1 MKFGLQ
7 IGTSVDQHLWNSLSP
22 ILALGRVSWHS
33 FDDPLF
39 VVNSFDGFG
48 GFPLFLK
55 DPPANDIFDRSIQP
69 PKKEKEE
76 DLWTNTSPAAKGL
89 PSEAPQVL
97 RGDMGMKVEQVLHM
111 VGGAGET
118 SYALNYEFQ
127 VGSSS
132 TVCMNLK
139 CIAYLITGLQLRY
152 RRNHFYH
159 DEADA
164 GGCNRRGLRAAA
176 P

>member
-7 IGTSVDQHLWNSLSP
+7 IGTSVDQHLWNSLYP

-39 VVNSFDGFG
+39 VVNSFNGFG
-48 GFPLFLK
+48 GFLLFLK
-55 DPPANDIFDRSIQP
+55 DP
-69 PKKEKEE
+69 
-76 DLWTNTSPAAKGL
+76 

-132 TVCMNLK
+132 TVCMNFK

-152 RRNHFYH
+152 RRNHLYH

-164 GGCNRRGLRAAA
+164 GGCNTRGLRGAA